1 MTQRT
6 PLGFLIAEVPDSG
19 RDWKK
24 RKEYGAQIEH
34 PEPSNGCY
42 QLTVKSYQPLNLFG
56 LPSVSLL

>member
-6 PLGFLIAEVPDSG
+6 PLGFLIAEAPDSG

-34 PEPSNGCY
+34 PELSNGSVTNSL
-42 QLTVKSYQPLNLFG
+42 QNL
-56 LPSVSLL
+56 LSAT